1 MACVF
6 ISEPNG
12 DPEFAAQRADVC
24 PQGGHAH
31 AVQLSLQYVGEFDR
45 RNLQAL
51 RQLLELDI
59 RILSALGE
67 FVAKLRGEQAAFV
80 CCNLLVV

>member
-1 MACVF
+1 VF

-12 DPEFAAQRADVC
+12 DPEFAAQRADVR
-24 PQGGHAH
+24 PQSGHAH
-31 AVQLSLQYVGEFDR
+31 AVQLSLQYAVEFDR
-45 RNLQAL
+45 SNLLAL

-67 FVAKLRGEQAAFV
+67 FVAELRGEQAAFV
-80 CCNLLVV
+80 CCDLLVV